1 MATSYLDNY
10 YARLGIPRDASQ
22 DEVQRAYRRAARQFH
37 PDTNKH
43 TGANELFLLVQEA
56 FDTLQDPQLRREYD
70 ASLPEDIEA
79 PPALMVNA
87 LYSRP
92 QITPDEPGQVIYVL
106 LDLKPS
112 ASEEERRLKPPLNVA
127 LVLDT
132 STSMAGARL
141 SQVVKAASQFVSQL
155 SEHDIL
161 SVITF
166 NDRAQVVVP
175 AQPGLDIQRLIS
187 RLSTLQTSGGTE
199 MYQGLKAGLVEVQR
213 HLRASA
219 TNHIVLITDGRTYG
233 DEAAC
238 LDLASQAAQQGIPI
252 SAIGIGDEWNE
263 EFIDQLVS
271 KSGGSSL
278 YADKSAEIHTLLE
291 KRLNTLS
298 LSYANNVKLSYE
310 NGAMSKLNYVFRLSP
325 DLGPVSLQ
333 QPIFLGNVPQ
343 NDSLSVLLEF
353 EIDSRGAQ
361 DGYLT
366 LAEGRLSLDV
376 PTRPIPS
383 NSARFQLTRQI
394 SEIIEPEA
402 PPNTLITAI
411 GKLSLYR
418 MQERARHELEHGD
431 SEAAAKRMRMLATR
445 LLSQGQRSLAR
456 TVLLAADDLK
466 ESEALGAKEGKQI
479 KYGTRALIDDTEG
492 RGKRGSG

>member
-1 MATSYLDNY
+1 
-10 YARLGIPRDASQ
+10 
-22 DEVQRAYRRAARQFH
+22 
-37 PDTNKH
+37 
-43 TGANELFLLVQEA
+43 
-56 FDTLQDPQLRREYD
+56 
-70 ASLPEDIEA
+70 
-79 PPALMVNA
+79 
-87 LYSRP
+87 
-92 QITPDEPGQVIYVL
+92 
-106 LDLKPS
+106 
-112 ASEEERRLKPPLNVA
+112 
-127 LVLDT
+127 
-132 STSMAGARL
+132 
-141 SQVVKAASQFVSQL
+141 
-155 SEHDIL
+155 
-161 SVITF
+161 
-166 NDRAQVVVP
+166 
-175 AQPGLDIQRLIS
+175 
-187 RLSTLQTSGGTE
+187 
-199 MYQGLKAGLVEVQR
+199 
-213 HLRASA
+213 
-219 TNHIVLITDGRTYG
+219 
-233 DEAAC
+233 
-238 LDLASQAAQQGIPI
+238 
-252 SAIGIGDEWNE
+252 
-263 EFIDQLVS
+263 EFIDQLVA
-271 KSGGSSL
+271 KAGGSSL
-278 YADKSAEIHTLLE
+278 YAHKSAEIHTLLE
-291 KRLNTLS
+291 NRLHTLS

-361 DGYLT
+361 EGYLT

-431 SEAAAKRMRMLATR
+431 PEGAAKRMRMLATR

-466 ESEALGAKEGKQI
+466 ESEAL
-479 KYGTRALIDDTEG
+479 
-492 RGKRGSG
+492 